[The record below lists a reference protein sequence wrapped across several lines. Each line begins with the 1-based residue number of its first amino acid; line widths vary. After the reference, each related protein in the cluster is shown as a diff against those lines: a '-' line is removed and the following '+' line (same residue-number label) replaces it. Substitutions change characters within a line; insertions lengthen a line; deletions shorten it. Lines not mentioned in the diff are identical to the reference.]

1 MNNNSNN
8 SKGKSSAAEFVAGG
22 AAGVILGAAGTFI
35 TSDVYAETGA
45 EEQQTTEEQ
54 NIHEG
59 QHVAAED
66 VHMASG
72 VNDDMSFSE
81 AFSSARAEVGA
92 NGVFSWHGHLYST
105 YTADEWNAL
114 GESGQHEY
122 SEALHAAGYTAH
134 PVTVTEHHNEQ
145 PAEHPDPV
153 HNEGHPED
161 ANRIDGEPEVV
172 IDGVYSGE
180 QDGQE
185 FIVGVGTV
193 NGHAAMFVDSDIDG
207 NVDQIA
213 VDLNDNQTIDENEVF
228 SGDSIP
234 MTDEQMVHNQSLNE
248 PMPDDGIYSEEDPDY
263 SNEDYINNGQL

>member
-8 SKGKSSAAEFVAGG
+8 SKGKSPAAEFVAGG

-45 EEQQTTEEQ
+45 EEQ
-54 NIHEG
+54 NIQEG

-81 AFSSARAEVGA
+81 AFSAARAEVGA

-105 YTADEWNAL
+105 YTAEEWSAL
-114 GESGQHEY
+114 GEAGQHEY
-122 SEALHAAGYTAH
+122 SEAIHAAGYTAH
-134 PVTVTEHHNEQ
+134 PVSVTEDQDQQSE
-145 PAEHPDPV
+145 EHPEPV
-153 HNEGHPED
+153 PNEDHPDE
-161 ANRIDGEPEVV
+161 ANQIEGEPEVV
-172 IDGVYSGE
+172 IQGVYSGE

-193 NGHAAMFVDSDIDG
+193 NGHDAMFVDSDIDG
-207 NVDQIA
+207 SVDQIA

-234 MTDEQMVHNQSLNE
+234 MTVEQMVHNQSLNE
-248 PMPDDGIYSEEDPDY
+248 PMPDDSIYPEGDPDY
-263 SNEDYINNGQL
+263 SNEDYVNDGQL

>member
-8 SKGKSSAAEFVAGG
+8 SKGKSPAAEFVAGG

-45 EEQQTTEEQ
+45 EEQNIQEEQ
-54 NIHEG
+54 HA
-59 QHVAAED
+59 AAED

-81 AFSSARAEVGA
+81 AFSAARAEVGA

-105 YTADEWNAL
+105 YTAEEWSAL
-114 GESGQHEY
+114 GEAGQHEY
-122 SEALHAAGYTAH
+122 SEAIHAAGYTAN
-134 PVTVTEHHNEQ
+134 PVSVTEDQDQQSE
-145 PAEHPDPV
+145 EHPEPV
-153 HNEGHPED
+153 PNEDHPDE
-161 ANRIDGEPEVV
+161 ANQIEGEPEVV
-172 IDGVYSGE
+172 IQGVYSGE

-193 NGHAAMFVDSDIDG
+193 NGHDAIFVDSDIDG
-207 NVDQIA
+207 SVDQIA

-234 MTDEQMVHNQSLNE
+234 MTVEQMVHNQSLNE
-248 PMPDDGIYSEEDPDY
+248 PMPDDSIYPEGDPDY
-263 SNEDYINNGQL
+263 SNEDYVNDGQL